1 MSNNS
6 VNLSRDVLKKL
17 RKKAELCRFCHAEL
31 KERYNNFRSSKEFS
45 VVLLSLVSTALIG
58 FHFRRV
64 WTGDMILSLIFLLP
78 LLTAIVQALDSTVF
92 KWTEKVA
99 RHESAVAIWGGLIR
113 EADFLDKC
121 IDQHS
126 IDVANEKIQNIQD
139 KYIVCMGN
147 TAQIP
152 NAKFLR
158 YKRKFRI
165 QVLISKEIDEMSLE
179 ELGKKR

>member
-1 MSNNS
+1 MQNDSMNS
-6 VNLSRDVLKKL
+6 SPDILKKL
-17 RKKAELCRFCHAEL
+17 KKKAELCRFCHAEL
-31 KERYNNFRSSKEFS
+31 KERYSKFRSSREFG
-45 VVLLSLVSTALIG
+45 VVLLSLISAALIG
-58 FHFRRV
+58 FYYRRV
-64 WTGDMILSLIFLLP
+64 WTGELILSLIFLLP
-78 LLTAIVQALDSTVF
+78 LFTAIVQALDNTVF
-92 KWTEKVA
+92 KWSEKVA
-99 RHESAVAIWGGLIR
+99 RHESAVAIWGDWIR
-113 EADFLDKC
+113 EADFLEKRV
-121 IDQHS
+121 DQHS

-165 QVLISKEIDEMSLE
+165 QVLTSKEIDEMSLE